1 MAVLLSVLDIYL
13 LLWIHAKVL
22 GQGLTLKKLV
32 IAIGRFYALTLL
44 FVGVFEFAGWEY
56 TIGGL
61 LIYPTYFI
69 LQTLSM
75 GKLDNRVSLLLFYSL
90 FPLGFWDVVKNF
102 IGYFIVYNHPVLYN
116 LYQTSLGG
124 SLFSLFAKI
133 VVLVLISIFQ
143 YDFSHLKTRLLDKR
157 TRFALITANVF
168 MLIYFVLPPYLSY
181 IHQEVWEKMTGY
193 KESLTAIYFLLFICF
208 VNILDRNLRQE
219 LQEQVILQKE
229 IQLQNIN
236 NYSKQVEGLY
246 QEIRSFRHDYAN
258 ILTSLKLGID
268 KKDLQLISDIY
279 DSVLKESG
287 KTLKGERFEVA
298 RLVNVQ
304 DLPLKSLL
312 LSKLAEAQSLSI
324 PISLEV
330 EAPIAI
336 SHIEQIDLLTIV
348 AILLDNALEAAA
360 EAGDK
365 ARLAICLFEDRR
377 LNKQVLIIQNA
388 TAEREVDLARI
399 FERGVSSKVGE
410 RGLGLANVTD
420 ILKAY
425 PNISLRTTSQHFT
438 FTQVLE
444 IDP

>member
-1 MAVLLSVLDIYL
+1 MGVLLMGWDIFILLFLHSSICGYKLKLKRVLISILSFMLLFGLFHFSVNALGWHTYYL
-13 LLWIHAKVL
+13 LLFHPSFFLLYTHFTKRVKNNWLLLI
-22 GQGLTLKKLV
+22 
-32 IAIGRFYALTLL
+32 FYAVFPITFWVVVLD
-44 FVGVFEFAGWEY
+44 FV
-56 TIGGL
+56 L
-61 LIYPTYFI
+61 H
-69 LQTLSM
+69 
-75 GKLDNRVSLLLFYSL
+75 
-90 FPLGFWDVVKNF
+90 
-102 IGYFIVYNHPVLYN
+102 FIVYNSNLLYTI
-116 LYQTSLGG
+116 YETTYGG
-124 SLFSLFAKI
+124 IIFSNIACLIILLFLK
-133 VVLVLISIFQ
+133 IFQ
-143 YDFSHLKTRLLDKR
+143 YDFSHLKQKVLDKR
-157 TRFALITANVF
+157 TRWTLRIANFSLLFYYVIIPSIT
-168 MLIYFVLPPYLSY
+168 Y
-181 IHQEVWEKMTGY
+181 IEELKGTTYENQREMII
-193 KESLTAIYFLLFICF
+193 AIYFILFICF

-312 LSKLAEAQSLSI
+312 LSKLSEAQSLSI

-348 AILLDNALEAAA
+348 SILLDNALEAAA

-365 ARLAICLFEDRR
+365 ANLAVCLFEDRR

-444 IDP
+444 IEP

>member
-1 MAVLLSVLDIYL
+1 MGVLLMGWDIFILLFLHSSICGYKLKLKRVLISILSFMLLFGLFHFSVNALGWHTYYL
-13 LLWIHAKVL
+13 LLFHPSFFLLYTHFTKRVKNNWLLLI
-22 GQGLTLKKLV
+22 
-32 IAIGRFYALTLL
+32 FYAVFPITFWVVVLD
-44 FVGVFEFAGWEY
+44 FV
-56 TIGGL
+56 L
-61 LIYPTYFI
+61 H
-69 LQTLSM
+69 
-75 GKLDNRVSLLLFYSL
+75 
-90 FPLGFWDVVKNF
+90 
-102 IGYFIVYNHPVLYN
+102 FIVYNSNLLYTI
-116 LYQTSLGG
+116 YETTYGG
-124 SLFSLFAKI
+124 IIFSNIACLIILLFLK
-133 VVLVLISIFQ
+133 IFQ
-143 YDFSHLKTRLLDKR
+143 YDFSHLKQKVLDKR
-157 TRFALITANVF
+157 TRWTLRIANFSLLFYYVIIPSITYIEELKGTTYENQREMIIAL
-168 MLIYFVLPPYLSY
+168 YF
-181 IHQEVWEKMTGY
+181 I
-193 KESLTAIYFLLFICF
+193 LFICF

-312 LSKLAEAQSLSI
+312 LSKLSEAQSLSI

-336 SHIEQIDLLTIV
+336 NHIEQIDLLTIV
-348 AILLDNALEAAA
+348 SILLDNALEAAA

-365 ARLAICLFEDRR
+365 ANLAVCLFEDRR

-444 IDP
+444 IEP

>member
-1 MAVLLSVLDIYL
+1 MGVLLMGWDIFILLFLHSSICGYKLKLKRVLISILSFMLLFGLFHFSVNALGWHTYYL
-13 LLWIHAKVL
+13 LLFHPSFFLLYTHFTKRVKNNWL
-22 GQGLTLKKLV
+22 LLV
-32 IAIGRFYALTLL
+32 FYALFPITFWVVVFD
-44 FVGVFEFAGWEY
+44 FV
-56 TIGGL
+56 L
-61 LIYPTYFI
+61 H
-69 LQTLSM
+69 
-75 GKLDNRVSLLLFYSL
+75 
-90 FPLGFWDVVKNF
+90 
-102 IGYFIVYNHPVLYN
+102 FIVYNSNLLYTI
-116 LYQTSLGG
+116 YETTYGG
-124 SLFSLFAKI
+124 IIFSNIACLIIFLFLK
-133 VVLVLISIFQ
+133 IFQ
-143 YDFSHLKTRLLDKR
+143 YDFSHLKQKVLDKR
-157 TRFALITANVF
+157 TRWTLRIANFSLLFYYVIIPSIT
-168 MLIYFVLPPYLSY
+168 Y
-181 IHQEVWEKMTGY
+181 IEELKGTTYENQREMII
-193 KESLTAIYFLLFICF
+193 AIYFILFICF

-219 LQEQVILQKE
+219 LQEQVMLQKE

-298 RLVNVQ
+298 RLANVQ
-304 DLPLKSLL
+304 ELPLKSLL
-312 LSKLAEAQSLSI
+312 LSKLSEAQSLSI

-330 EAPIAI
+330 EAPIVI

-348 AILLDNALEAAA
+348 SILLDNALEAAA

-365 ARLAICLFEDRR
+365 ANLAVCLFEDRR

-444 IDP
+444 IEP

>member
-1 MAVLLSVLDIYL
+1 MI
-13 LLWIHAKVL
+13 I
-22 GQGLTLKKLV
+22 
-32 IAIGRFYALTLL
+32 
-44 FVGVFEFAGWEY
+44 
-56 TIGGL
+56 
-61 LIYPTYFI
+61 
-69 LQTLSM
+69 
-75 GKLDNRVSLLLFYSL
+75 
-90 FPLGFWDVVKNF
+90 
-102 IGYFIVYNHPVLYN
+102 
-116 LYQTSLGG
+116 
-124 SLFSLFAKI
+124 
-133 VVLVLISIFQ
+133 
-143 YDFSHLKTRLLDKR
+143 
-157 TRFALITANVF
+157 
-168 MLIYFVLPPYLSY
+168 
-181 IHQEVWEKMTGY
+181 
-193 KESLTAIYFLLFICF
+193 AIYFILFICF

-298 RLVNVQ
+298 RLANVQ
-304 DLPLKSLL
+304 ELPLKSLL
-312 LSKLAEAQSLSI
+312 LSKLSEAQSLSI

-330 EAPIAI
+330 EAPIVI

-348 AILLDNALEAAA
+348 SILLDNALEAAA

-365 ARLAICLFEDRR
+365 ANLAVCLFEDRR

-444 IDP
+444 IEP